1 MAPSLSWLWS
11 EEKPRV
17 TPVVV
22 KMPNPNYSVVE
33 VSSPDEDELAGL
45 SSPAGRKGAR
55 GKNAKQLTWVLLL
68 RAHRAAGCLASL
80 AAAAS
85 SVASAVRR
93 RVVSGRTD
101 AADEEAEEEEEEKRA
116 LAAAKAAGGAV
127 VETGSSRG
135 TRARF
140 YCFIKAFLFLSVAML
155 GFEVMAYFKGWHLG
169 SPEVQRILA
178 YGPIGVRGV
187 FDWLYSSWV
196 MVRVQY
202 LVPPLQFLA
211 NVCVLLFLIQS
222 ADRLVLCLGCFW
234 IRLKKIK
241 PVAKGDSSA
250 GREEGDLES
259 ADGAGKDYF
268 PKVLVQ
274 IPMCNEKEQYDQVS
288 PHPSLFLVQIFNCRC
303 RRPVA
308 AVCPQVYQQS
318 IAAVCNLEW
327 PKSNILI
334 QVLDDSD
341 DALTRALIQDEV
353 TRWRQEGANIVYR
366 HRELR
371 HGYKAGNLKS
381 AMSCSYVKD
390 YEFVAIFDAD
400 FQPASDFLKKT
411 VPHFKDNEE
420 VGLVQ
425 ARWSFV
431 NRDEN
436 LLTRLQNINLCF
448 HFEVEQQVNGIFLNF
463 FGFNGTA
470 GVWRIKALEDS
481 GGWME
486 RTTVEDMDIAVR
498 AHLNGW
504 KFVFLNDVECQC
516 ELPES
521 YEAYRK
527 QQHRWHS
534 GPMQLFRL
542 CLPAI
547 VRSKISF
554 GKKCNLI
561 FLFFLLRKLILP
573 FYSFTLFCVILPMTM
588 FVPEAELPS
597 WVVCYIPATMS
608 ILNILPSPRAFPF
621 IVPYLLFENTMSV
634 TKFNAMISGLFQLG
648 SAYEWVV
655 TKKSGRSSE
664 GDLLSLVEEKEPK
677 RQRSFSVPN
686 LDTAVKENTQQSKE
700 TKKKHNKIYRKE
712 LALAFLLLTAAARS
726 LMSAQGI
733 HFYFLLFQGIS
744 FLLVGLDLIG
754 EQIE

>member
-1 MAPSLSWLWS
+1 MSPPSLWWAAK
-11 EEKPRV
+11 ETHRG

-22 KMPNPNYSVVE
+22 KMENPNNWSMVELESSSDDDFLCQNDAVV
-33 VSSPDEDELAGL
+33 PPKG
-45 SSPAGRKGAR
+45 GRNR
-55 GKNAKQLTWVLLL
+55 NAKQLTWVLLL

-80 AAAAS
+80 AAAFLS
-85 SVASAVRR
+85 LTSAVRR
-93 RVVSGRTD
+93 RLASGSTD
-101 AADEEAEEEEEEKRA
+101 TPGKSRFFACIKGFLILSLLL
-116 LAAAKAAGGAV
+116 LAF
-127 VETGSSRG
+127 ET
-135 TRARF
+135 A
-140 YCFIKAFLFLSVAML
+140 
-155 GFEVMAYFKGWHLG
+155 AYFKGWHFRQPDLHF
-169 SPEVQRILA
+169 
-178 YGPIGVRGV
+178 YDVRSA
-187 FDWLYSSWV
+187 FDWLYSTWV
-196 MVRVQY
+196 LIRVGC
-202 LVPPLQFLA
+202 LAPPLQLLTT
-211 NVCVLLFLIQS
+211 VCIVLFLIQS
-222 ADRLVLCLGCFW
+222 LDRLILCLGCLW
-234 IRLKKIK
+234 IKLRNIK
-241 PVAKGDSSA
+241 PLAKHGIM
-250 GREEGDLES
+250 DLES
-259 ADGAGKDYF
+259 GDAGGYF
-268 PKVLVQ
+268 PMVLLQ
-274 IPMCNEKEQYDQVS
+274 IPMCNEKE
-288 PHPSLFLVQIFNCRC
+288 
-303 RRPVA
+303 
-308 AVCPQVYQQS
+308 VYQQS

-327 PKSNILI
+327 PKGRMLV

-341 DALTRALIQDEV
+341 DPV
-353 TRWRQEGANIVYR
+353 TQSMIKEDVYKWQQNGANIIYR
-366 HRELR
+366 HRVIRE
-371 HGYKAGNLKS
+371 GYKAGNLKS
-381 AMSCSYVKD
+381 AMNCSYVKD

-400 FQPASDFLKKT
+400 FQPNPDFLMRT
-411 VPHFKDNEE
+411 IPHFKDNEE

-431 NRDEN
+431 NREEN
-436 LLTRLQNINLCF
+436 LLTRLQLINLAF

-470 GVWRIKALEDS
+470 GIWRIKALEES
-481 GGWME
+481 GGWLE

-498 AHLNGW
+498 AHLHGW

-547 VRSKISF
+547 IRSEISIL
-554 GKKCNLI
+554 KKANII

-573 FYSFTLFCVILPMTM
+573 FYSFTLFCIILPMTM
-588 FVPEAELPS
+588 FIPEATLPS

-608 ILNILPSPRAFPF
+608 FLNILPSPKSFPF

-664 GDLLSLVEEKEPK
+664 GDLISLAEKEQSPVPPH
-677 RQRSFSVPN
+677 RNNSEPN
-686 LDTAVKENTQQSKE
+686 LDEMREEIMQQEQLAAEKKK
-700 TKKKHNKIYRKE
+700 KKKHNRIYTKE
-712 LALAFLLLTAAARS
+712 LALAFLLLTASARS
-726 LMSAQGI
+726 LLSAQGI

-754 EQIE
+754 EQVE